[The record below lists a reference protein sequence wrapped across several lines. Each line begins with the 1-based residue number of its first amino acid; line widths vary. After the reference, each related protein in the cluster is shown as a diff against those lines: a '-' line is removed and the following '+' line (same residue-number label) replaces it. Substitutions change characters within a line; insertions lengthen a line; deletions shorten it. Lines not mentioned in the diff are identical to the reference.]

1 MRECIIHLKKEEI
14 KMKETKE
21 ALWKNYKEITDRIEC
36 LGEQD
41 ERYGV
46 LVEKREK
53 VMSDIIKLEQIE
65 SENKREQNRNIATY
79 VTLGVT
85 TVSGLIV
92 AFKSF
97 RFDEDSTMTSTIGR
111 TSVTNMV
118 SRLFK
123 R

>member
-1 MRECIIHLKKEEI
+1 MNDT
-14 KMKETKE
+14 KET
-21 ALWKNYKEITDRIEC
+21 LWKNYKEIDNRIEC

-53 VMSDIIKLEQIE
+53 VMNDIIKLVQIE
-65 SENKREQNRNIATY
+65 SENKRERNRNIAAY
-79 VTLGVT
+79 VALGVT
-85 TVSGLIV
+85 TISGLIV